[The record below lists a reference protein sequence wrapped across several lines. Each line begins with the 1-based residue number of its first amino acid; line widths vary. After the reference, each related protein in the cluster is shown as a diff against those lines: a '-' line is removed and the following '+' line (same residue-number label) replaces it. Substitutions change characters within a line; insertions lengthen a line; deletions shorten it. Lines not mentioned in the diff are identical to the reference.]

1 MKRLYDY
8 LVEDFKLSKHTK
20 LDSYIFSIDD
30 FNAVQPNKTGD
41 SCLILAYTTA
51 VKPHLEIDLGMYRI
65 LDNNKVEFW
74 YTQYSDESR
83 SKATKLTTNYYCF
96 SYDLYTFILLFG
108 DDAIKMLKTLYVN
121 TNAKIDINKITTFVH
136 DEPVQILKQK
146 NEEYIPY
153 TKYEVYKMLDTIKDD
168 EKFDNT
174 FI

>member
-65 LDNNKVEFW
+65 LDNNTVEFW
-74 YTQYSDESR
+74 YTQYTDESR
-83 SKATKLTTNYYCF
+83 AKATKLTTNYYCV
-96 SYDLYTFILLFG
+96 YTHYWVYVLLFDDDALTFLHILLNNQEKDF
-108 DDAIKMLKTLYVN
+108 DASVFTS
-121 TNAKIDINKITTFVH
+121 KITKPL
-136 DEPVQILKQK
+136 PVMEWKPRLQAYDFYNSSQIERMIKQIK
-146 NEEYIPY
+146 QQNE
-153 TKYEVYKMLDTIKDD
+153 TI
-168 EKFDNT
+168 
-174 FI
+174 I